1 MDIRRGE
8 IYFIKRGENYG
19 CEIESGRPAIIVSN
33 DRLNT
38 YSQVAEVV
46 YLTTQPKKDLPTH
59 VQINSTGITSTA
71 LCEQI
76 STVSV
81 DRIGDYKATCT
92 HAEMQAIDLALQ
104 ESLGIKPITIEKPD
118 AEGELYKKLYEDL
131 LDKLMKR

>member
-59 VQINSTGITSTA
+59 VKIQSTGLTSIA

-76 STVSV
+76 HTVSHE
-81 DRIGDYKATCT
+81 RIGDYKATCT
-92 HAEMQAIDLALQ
+92 QAEMQSIDNALL
-104 ESLGIKPITIEKPD
+104 ESLGIDRQITDNECNI
-118 AEGELYKKLYEDL
+118 YRRLYEDL
-131 LDKLMKR
+131 IEKIFKR

>member
-59 VQINSTGITSTA
+59 VKIQSTGLTSIA

-76 STVSV
+76 HTVSHE
-81 DRIGDYKATCT
+81 RIGDYKATCT
-92 HAEMQAIDLALQ
+92 HAEMQAVDLALQ

-131 LDKLMKR
+131 IEKIFKR